1 MAKAPFPKSKVRDR
15 KEEADAQN
23 TLKDT
28 RSQVESALEA
38 TAKLR
43 TEMEIDSDLIIG
55 GERAWKKED
64 ISVLTSEK
72 RPITS
77 FNVAQGIINFLCGY
91 ELDRRQDFRYF
102 PRGTEDEFLG
112 RAATALVKYQG
123 EVGRGIVVESKQFR
137 QGSISGLSVSKICH
151 SMDLCDDVVEGEVIE
166 KDLAQNAWY
175 CDPFA
180 RRSDRND
187 ASYQGE
193 LLWMTPDEADGRW
206 PQHASRFQGD
216 GILSWMK
223 QYASTGEA
231 KHLKEF
237 YDKASRRIRVLEHW
251 YRKPVKAVLV
261 IDQAAPKGEEAVL
274 RMGSERE
281 AEAFVQQR
289 ADQGGRAYQVVS
301 TDQEIAVIG
310 PDGAR
315 AFTNQNEADRFVE
328 TMRTQVGAAAA
339 SRYSVLVK
347 PTTILRVRHLTGW
360 ELLDDLPSPYGVDWR
375 FPYAVFIPYQDSD
388 DYDSIKGLARDM
400 RDPVRELNWHYATM
414 LDKIVRG
421 PKNPIFWSAADQQN
435 IEKYKTQIH
444 RAGFM
449 GIYAG
454 AAPFVLQTPPIVQ
467 EELSLIQY
475 CIQMLMQITGIN
487 GELMGQTTQ
496 KTVSGRAIQAR
507 QAGGLVGVGYLMMQW
522 LECRRY
528 KADLKIRQIQQYYSI
543 EKMMRILGEE
553 DRVMIDMGLMGEQ
566 MMVNPPEVTYE
577 KLKKLQA
584 LTFDLAADFQEA
596 SPTARAV
603 MSAQLMQMMA
613 MGMPIPPEIIVDA
626 SDVPKKEEI
635 KAALKKQGMGQPNEA
650 LAKVLGAGQGQ
661 SGSGPNGVN
670 ISA

>member
-1 MAKAPFPKSKVRDR
+1 MAKSPFPKSKVRTKD
-15 KEEADAQN
+15 EEASAQQV
-23 TLKDT
+23 LKDT

-43 TEMEIDSDLIIG
+43 LEMEIDDDLIIG

-64 ISVLTSEK
+64 VAILTADK

-77 FNVAQGIINFLCGY
+77 FNLAQGIINFLCGY
-91 ELDRRQDFRYF
+91 ELDRRSDFRYF

-123 EVGRGIVVESKQFR
+123 DVSRGVLAESRQFR
-137 QGSISGLSVSKICH
+137 QGTIGGLGVSKVCH
-151 SMDLCDDVVEGEVIE
+151 STDLCDDLVEGEVIE
-166 KDLAQNAWY
+166 KDLARNAWY

-180 RRSDRND
+180 RRPDRND

-193 LLWMTPDEADGRW
+193 LLWMTPDEAEGRW

-216 GILSWMK
+216 NIASWLK

-231 KHLKEF
+231 KHLNEF
-237 YDKASRRIRVLEHW
+237 YDKASRRIRVMEHW

-274 RMGSERE
+274 RMGSEQE
-281 AEAFVQQR
+281 AEAFVKQR
-289 ADQGGRAYQVVS
+289 ADQAGKQYQVVS

-315 AFTNQNEADRFVE
+315 AFTAQNDADRFVE
-328 TMRTQVGAAAA
+328 TMRKQAGAAMA
-339 SRYSVLVK
+339 SRYEILVK

-360 ELLDDLPSPYGVDWR
+360 ELIDDIPSPYGVDWR

-400 RDPVRELNWHYATM
+400 RDPVREMNWHYATL

-435 IEKYKTQIH
+435 MEKYKSQIH

-454 AAPFVLQTPPIVQ
+454 APPTILAAPPMVQ
-467 EELSLIQY
+467 EEITMIQY
-475 CIQMLMQITGIN
+475 CAQVLMQITGIT

-507 QAGGLVGVGYLMMQW
+507 QAGSLVGVGWLMMQW
-522 LECRRY
+522 LECRLY
-528 KADLKIRQIQQYYSI
+528 KAELKIRRIQQYCSV
-543 EKMMRILGEE
+543 EKMMRILGDE
-553 DRVMIDMGLMGEQ
+553 DRVAVDMGLMGQELL
-566 MMVNPPEVTYE
+566 VNPSEVTYQ
-577 KLKKLQA
+577 KLKELQT
-584 LTFDLAADFQEA
+584 LSFDIAVDFQEA
-596 SPTARAV
+596 SPTARSAV
-603 MSAQLMQMMA
+603 SSQLMQMMA
-613 MGMPIPPEIIVDA
+613 MGMPVPPEIIVDA

-635 KAALKKQGMGQPNEA
+635 KAALKKQGMGPPNEA

-670 ISA
+670 TSV

>member
-1 MAKAPFPKSKVRDR
+1 MAKAAFPKAKIRTKS
-15 KEEADAQN
+15 EEADAQN

-43 TEMEIDSDLIIG
+43 TEMEIDDDLIIG
-55 GERAWKKED
+55 GDRAWKKED
-64 ISVLTSEK
+64 LAVLTSEK
-72 RPITS
+72 RPVTS
-77 FNVAQGIINFLCGY
+77 FNVAQGVINFLCGY
-91 ELDRRQDFRYF
+91 ELDRRSDFRYF

-123 EVGRGIVVESKQFR
+123 EVGRGMAVESKQFR
-137 QGSISGLSVSKICH
+137 QGAIGGLAVSKVCH
-151 SMDLCDDVVEGEVIE
+151 STELCDDLMEGEVIE
-166 KDLAQNAWY
+166 KDLARNAWY

-180 RRSDRND
+180 RRPDRND

-193 LLWMTPDEADGRW
+193 LLWMTPDEAKGRW
-206 PQHASRFQGD
+206 PQHDTRFQGNNI
-216 GILSWMK
+216 GSWLK

-237 YDKASRRIRVLEHW
+237 YDKASRRIRVMEHW

-274 RMGSERE
+274 RMGSEKD
-281 AEAFVQQR
+281 AEQFVQQQR
-289 ADQGGRAYQVVS
+289 DLAGRQYQVVS

-315 AFTNQNEADRFVE
+315 AFTNANDADQFVE
-328 TMRTQVGAAAA
+328 LMRKQAGMTAA
-339 SRYSVLVK
+339 SRYEIIVK

-360 ELLDDLPSPYGVDWR
+360 ELLDDVPSPYGVDWR

-388 DYDSIKGLARDM
+388 DYDSIKGLARDI
-400 RDPVRELNWHYATM
+400 RDPQRELNWHYATM

-435 IEKYKTQIH
+435 MEKYKTQIH

-454 AAPFVLQTPPIVQ
+454 APPSILQTPPIVQ
-467 EELSLIQY
+467 EELTLIQY
-475 CIQMLMQITGIN
+475 CTQILMQITGIN
-487 GELMGQTTQ
+487 SELMGQTTQ

-507 QAGGLVGVGYLMMQW
+507 QAGGLVGVGFLMMQW

-528 KADLKIRQIQQYYSI
+528 KAELKIRQIQQYYSV
-543 EKMMRILGEE
+543 EKMLRILGQE
-553 DRVMIDMGLMGEQ
+553 DRVMIDMGLMGQE
-566 MMVNPPEVTYE
+566 MLVNPPEVTYQ
-577 KLKKLQA
+577 KLKELQS
-584 LTFDLAADFQEA
+584 LSFDLAVDFQEA
-596 SPTARAV
+596 GPSARAV
-603 MSAQLMQMMA
+603 TFSQLMQAMA
-613 MGMPIPPEIIVDA
+613 AGFPIPPEVIVDG
-626 SDVPKKEEI
+626 SDWPKKEEI
-635 KAALKKQGMGQPNEA
+635 KAVLKKQGMGQPNEA

-661 SGSGPNGVN
+661 SGAGPNGVN
-670 ISA
+670 TSA